1 MNQTSLYSLADPS
14 SSHML
19 SSREETLAAIKIELG
34 QKLAETAHNLVESG
48 RLLIRAKQILG
59 HGKFRNWLN
68 DNFSM
73 SSKTA
78 NRFMSVAQMVNRF
91 QLNDAAVSQLLSM
104 DLKTLYELS
113 AKSTTESVQRQMLSE
128 LSRNR
133 EVSYDLIR
141 SFKREDQLGM
151 AETHLADS
159 EFTHFTQ
166 RLQRFTSWFEANQQT
181 LQAPLKELDARTRNE
196 LVDCAAKLREAQT
209 LVEEILASTETRTI
223 PVEFRQINPVD
234 PIESGESGESS
245 QVLKS

>member
-1 MNQTSLYSLADPS
+1 MNQTSLYSIPDPS

-48 RLLIRAKQILG
+48 RLLIRAKQLLG

-78 NRFMSVAQMVNRF
+78 NRFMSVAHMVNRF

-141 SFKREDQLGM
+141 SFKREDQLT
-151 AETHLADS
+151 ETHLEDS
-159 EFTHFTQ
+159 DFTHFTQ

-181 LQAPLKELDARTRNE
+181 LQAPLKELDDRTRNE

-209 LVEEILASTETRTI
+209 LVEEILASTETRAI
-223 PVEFRQINPVD
+223 PVEVRQIEPSEVHK
-234 PIESGESGESS
+234 ES
-245 QVLKS
+245 